1 MSMGKGKMVNIC
13 RKGKLNAV
21 SLTESEL
28 VSVPDALGTIM
39 WYKYIMEAQRYTIE
53 NNILYQ
59 DNKLTILVAKKS
71 RISAGKNSK
80 HTKNRFFLITDKV
93 AQ

>member
-59 DNKLTILVAKKS
+59 DNKSTIPLANNG
-71 RISAGKNSK
+71 RMLAGKNSK
-80 HTKNRFFLITDKV
+80 HIKNPLF
-93 AQ
+93 